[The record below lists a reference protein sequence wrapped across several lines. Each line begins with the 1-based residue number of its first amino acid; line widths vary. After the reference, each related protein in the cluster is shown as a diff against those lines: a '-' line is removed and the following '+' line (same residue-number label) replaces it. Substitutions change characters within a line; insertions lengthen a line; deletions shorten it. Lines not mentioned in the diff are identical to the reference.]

1 VSLPHDR
8 SLPLSPDD
16 VERRGFAIEHRGYDR
31 DQVRSFL
38 YEVAAALRLALQGNQ
53 SPIFAPLPPWTRGA
67 PVEPAP
73 TSAADPAFE
82 AAARILRAASVSA
95 TIRQEE
101 ADAAADAIVD
111 NARQEAAELVR
122 RAEGEAEQQRDRARR
137 VLVAAQEEARTL
149 VDDAERRARRVLS
162 GARQDALNHAQQV
175 SATLETRANQLIEA
189 EQTMLARLNETRLQL
204 SALIEELA
212 GAEPVVGPT
221 IEILH
226 LAVDA
231 RTTGEPSRA
240 APARPR
246 PRARPAPA
254 GPPGH
259 RVARMVRSAVT
270 RAMDAALPA
279 PEDLDVAPT
288 VAAFAE
294 AAPAAGEA
302 PAGGVAGDGGDAELT
317 EILSEIDEIITD
329 IADEAAPSDRR

>member
-8 SLPLSPDD
+8 SLPLTPDE

-38 YEVAAALRLALQGNQ
+38 YEVAAALRMALQGNQ

-73 TSAADPAFE
+73 TPTSPGNDPTLE
-82 AAARILRAASVSA
+82 TAARILRAASVSA

-111 NARQEAAELVR
+111 HARQEADELLR
-122 RAEGEAEQQRDRARR
+122 RAETDAEQQRDRARR
-137 VLVAAQEEARTL
+137 VLVAAQEEARKL

-162 GARQDALNHAQQV
+162 GARQDALNHATQV
-175 SATLETRANQLIEA
+175 SATLEARAEQLRDA
-189 EQTMLARLNETRLQL
+189 EQTVLTRLNETRLQL

-212 GAEPVVGPT
+212 GAGPVVGPT

-231 RTTGEPSRA
+231 RTNHEPSLA
-240 APARPR
+240 APAPVPPPRPR
-246 PRARPAPA
+246 PAPVE
-254 GPPGH
+254 PPDA

-270 RAMDAALPA
+270 RAMDAGLPA
-279 PEDLDVAPT
+279 PGTPLEAPPA
-288 VAAFAE
+288 VAAVDVLPAE
-294 AAPAAGEA
+294 SA
-302 PAGGVAGDGGDAELT
+302 DDDAELD
-317 EILSEIDEIITD
+317 EILSEIADIITD
-329 IADEAAPSDRR
+329 IADEPTPSEGG